1 MVTTYIKDVESK
13 CMYISKEGKN
23 ESECYIDRFNLQFKT
38 IKSNLLCSC
47 KFLQLLDL
55 QFNNNNLIEMSYPS
69 SHYPRKLSENFVI
82 NIVDKYSEK

>member
-1 MVTTYIKDVESK
+1 MVTAYIKGYKVKVHIKRYSH
-13 CMYISKEGKN
+13 
-23 ESECYIDRFNLQFKT
+23 RFDLQFKT

-47 KFLQLLDL
+47 KFIPAMGL

-69 SHYPRKLSENFVI
+69 SHYPRKLSGNFVI

>member
-1 MVTTYIKDVESK
+1 M
-13 CMYISKEGKN
+13 
-23 ESECYIDRFNLQFKT
+23 
-38 IKSNLLCSC
+38 
-47 KFLQLLDL
+47 FLQISLAMGL